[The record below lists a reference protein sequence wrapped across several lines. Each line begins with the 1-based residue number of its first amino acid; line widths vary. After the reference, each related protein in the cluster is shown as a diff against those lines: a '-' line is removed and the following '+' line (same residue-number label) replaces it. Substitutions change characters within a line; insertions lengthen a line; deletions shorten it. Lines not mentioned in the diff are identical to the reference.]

1 MSSITFAAADRLW
14 LLTTPNTAYA
24 LRLADDD
31 TPHHVYWGPALE
43 SDDVRSLLAA
53 RNRWVSSFET
63 QAGPDELVVT
73 SGARF
78 GPPSLAVRYADG
90 TSAVEWTYEGHDID
104 ADHLAVRLAD
114 RDYPL
119 SVTLHYRVHP
129 DSDVIERWTTV
140 RNTSDDD
147 PVELLRL
154 DSANW
159 TMPARPD
166 YRVSHVTGGWSAEC
180 QLERV
185 PVPVAETVFTSR
197 RGITSHHAN
206 PWLMLDAGDAGET
219 HGEVW
224 SAALAWS
231 GSWRITLHRDPIG
244 QVSWT
249 GGFGHDGTAWR
260 LGPGESLDT
269 PVFAAAYTNGGFGAA
284 SRTWHAYTRAHVL
297 RHADELRPVLY
308 NSWEATGFAVDEP
321 GQLKLA
327 AVAADIGVE
336 LFVMDD
342 GWFGARRDDHAGL
355 GDWVPYEGAFP
366 NGLRPLAD
374 EVRKLGMAFGLWV
387 EPEMV
392 NPDSDLYR
400 AHPDW
405 VLHMRNRRRTELR
418 NQLVLNFGRPDVVD
432 WALDWLDRLV
442 TENAIDY
449 LKWDMNRPFTEAG
462 WPGHPNPDRLWIDHT
477 RGVYHIMERLRAK
490 HPGLRIESCSGGG
503 GRTDL
508 GILAYTDQVWTSDN
522 TDAADRIEIQRG
534 FSQVYPAQVMAAWVT
549 DCPNPLT
556 TRTVPLEFRFHVA
569 MAGALGVGGDLS
581 TWSARDL
588 LVAHG
593 LVARYKEIRAT
604 VQHGHQ
610 FRLAHGPALT
620 AVAYVSSS
628 ADDVVVFGWRITEA
642 FGRPA
647 TTLVRVP
654 GLAPAARY
662 RDERDGTVHSGA
674 SLLAHGID
682 LALPPGDHASVLI
695 RLHRLP

>member
-1 MSSITFAAADRLW
+1 MSSITFAAVDRLW

-31 TPHHVYWGPALE
+31 TPQHVYWGPALDM
-43 SDDVRSLLAA
+43 DDVRALPVA
-53 RNRWVSSFET
+53 RHRLISSFESLPD
-63 QAGPDELVVT
+63 PDELTVAA
-73 SGARF
+73 GPRF

-90 TSAVEWTYEGHDID
+90 TAAVEWTYEGYDVD
-104 ADHLAVRLAD
+104 GDHLAVRLAD

-119 SVTLHYRVHP
+119 SVTLHYRVHA

-140 RNTSDDD
+140 RNSSDDES
-147 PVELLRL
+147 VTLVRV
-154 DSANW
+154 DSAAW

-197 RGITSHHAN
+197 RGITSHQAN

-219 HGEVW
+219 DGEVW

-231 GSWRITLHRDPIG
+231 GSWRITLHRDPTG
-244 QVSWT
+244 RVTWT
-249 GGFGHDGTAWR
+249 GGFGHDGATWR

-269 PVFAAAYTNGGFGAA
+269 PVFAGAYTQGGFGAA

-297 RHADELRPVLY
+297 RHADEVRPVLY

-327 AVAADIGVE
+327 SIAADIGVE

-342 GWFGARRDDHAGL
+342 GWFGARRSDNAGL

-366 NGLRPLAD
+366 NGLKPLSD
-374 EVRKLGMAFGLWV
+374 EVHKLGMAFGLWV

-405 VLHMRNRRRTELR
+405 VLHMTNRRRTELR
-418 NQLVLNFGRPDVVD
+418 NQLVLNFGRPDVVE

-442 TENAIDY
+442 TDNAIDY
-449 LKWDMNRPFTEAG
+449 LKWDMNRAFTEAG
-462 WPGHPNPDRLWIDHT
+462 WPGNADPDRLWIDHT

-490 HPGLRIESCSGGG
+490 HPDLRIESCSGGG

-534 FSQVYPAQVMAAWVT
+534 FSQLYPAQVMAAWVT
-549 DCPNPLT
+549 DCPNPFT
-556 TRTVPLEFRFHVA
+556 ARTVPLEFRFHVA

-581 TWSARDL
+581 AWSAEELGTARD
-588 LVAHG
+588 

-604 VQHGHQ
+604 VQHGRQ
-610 FRLAHGPALT
+610 YRLAHGPALT
-620 AVAYVSSS
+620 SVAYVSETEV
-628 ADDVVVFGWRITEA
+628 AVFGWRISEA
-642 FGRPA
+642 FGQPP
-647 TTLVRVP
+647 TLVR
-654 GLAPAARY
+654 LAGIRPADRY
-662 RDERDGTVHSGA
+662 RDERTGTVHTGA
-674 SLLAHGID
+674 SLMARGID
-682 LALPPGDHASVLI
+682 VALPAGDHVSVLI